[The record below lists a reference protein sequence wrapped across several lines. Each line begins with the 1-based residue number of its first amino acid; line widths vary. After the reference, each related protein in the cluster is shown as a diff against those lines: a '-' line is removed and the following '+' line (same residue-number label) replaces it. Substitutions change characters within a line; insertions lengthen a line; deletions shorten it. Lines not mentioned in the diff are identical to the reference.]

1 MDPTNWVDLL
11 FTYGPYAVLAL
22 FGLWIAPRQ
31 TKLLLS
37 SNREDK
43 VAHYLCAG
51 IATGTWLVAAA
62 MVWFIYS
69 SWPPK
74 QVYEGSLGTY
84 DENTQFYP
92 SHPDFFIATSSA
104 RGNNRLHWKFAIVT
118 RSGKIG
124 DEEVYTFSRNLNG
137 VFYDYEIPAK
147 LLKERKLRLFSRPEN
162 PNSLF
167 YDDDG
172 DRSTPAVEY
181 KPVYAAT
188 TTTEPS
194 PGWLDAYAQENQER
208 QVIQQLRSP
217 NPFFRAQ
224 GRAKLRRMPPEE
236 LPRLIE
242 SEALPPDLQRELKAR
257 STEREARPPD
267 NR

>member
-31 TKLLLS
+31 TKLLLG

-51 IATGTWLVAAA
+51 IAAGTWLVAGA

-74 QVYEGSLGTY
+74 QVYEGSLGSY
-84 DENTQFYP
+84 DESTQFYP
-92 SHPDFFIATSSA
+92 SHPDFFIATSSTH
-104 RGNNRLHWKFAIVT
+104 GNNRLLWKFAIVT
-118 RSGKIG
+118 RSGRID
-124 DEEVYTFSRNLNG
+124 DEPVYTFSRSVKG
-137 VFYDYEIPAK
+137 VFFDYEIPAK
-147 LLKERKLRLFSRPEN
+147 LLKERKLRLFSRPES
-162 PNSLF
+162 PNILF

-172 DRSTPAVEY
+172 DRSTAPVEY
-181 KPVYAAT
+181 KPAFAASVKKDST
-188 TTTEPS
+188 
-194 PGWLDAYAQENQER
+194 PGWIAAYAQENQER

-224 GRAKLRRMPPEE
+224 GRAKLRQMPPEE
-236 LPRLIE
+236 LPGLIE
-242 SEALPPDLQRELKAR
+242 SEALPPQLRRELKAR
-257 STEREARPPD
+257 STDREARPPD
-267 NR
+267 AR